1 MPENHAADGL
11 TAAAQGGRIR
21 DRAAI
26 RAAAWM
32 VGTLVSFIAMAIAV
46 RELSASLHT
55 FEILAWRSMVG
66 LVAMLCLGAVT
77 GWHALKPVQ
86 LRWQI
91 GRNLMHF
98 LGQAGLAYGLAV
110 LPLATVFT
118 LEFTMPA
125 WAALLAILF
134 LGERMT
140 LARAVAVAGGFI
152 GILVILR
159 PGVVALD
166 AAMLIVLGSAL
177 AYAMAHTMTKHLTRR
192 ETIPAILFWMALV
205 QLPIGLG
212 LALSPAGDGWTMP
225 GLSEAPWIAL
235 VGLGALTAHLCL
247 ARAFSIAD
255 AIIVMPLDFLRLPL
269 IVLIGAS
276 FYGEALRP
284 EVAIGAAI
292 IIATLL
298 FALFRERG

>member
-1 MPENHAADGL
+1 MPEDHATDAV
-11 TAAAQGGRIR
+11 AAARPARIR

-26 RAAAWM
+26 RAAGWM
-32 VGTLVSFIAMAIAV
+32 VGTLVSFIAMAVAV
-46 RELSASLHT
+46 RELSVTLHT
-55 FEILAWRSMVG
+55 FEILAWRSVVG
-66 LVAMLCLGAVT
+66 LVAMLGLGAVA
-77 GWHALKPVQ
+77 GWRLLKPVQ

-98 LGQAGLAYGLAV
+98 LGQAGWAYGIAV

-125 WAALLAILF
+125 WASLLAIMF

-140 LARAVAVAGGFI
+140 MARATAVVGGFV
-152 GILVILR
+152 GILVILQ

-166 AAMLIVLGSAL
+166 TSMLIVLGSAL
-177 AYAMAHTMTKHLTRR
+177 AYALAHTMTKHLTRR
-192 ETIPAILFWMALV
+192 ESVPAILFWMALV

-212 LALSPAGDGWTMP
+212 LALSPLGDGWTMP
-225 GLSEAPWIAL
+225 GLAEAPWIAV
-235 VGLGALTAHLCL
+235 VGFGALSAHFCL

-255 AIIVMPLDFLRLPL
+255 AIIVMPLDFVRLPL
-269 IVLIGAS
+269 IVLIGAW

-284 EVAIGAAI
+284 EVALGAAI
-292 IIATLL
+292 IITTLL
-298 FALFRERG
+298 FALIRERG

>member
-1 MPENHAADGL
+1 MPEDHASEAL
-11 TAAAQGGRIR
+11 SEAVAPVRIR

-32 VGTLVSFIAMAIAV
+32 VGTLVSFTAMAIAV
-46 RELSASLHT
+46 RELSTSLHT
-55 FEILAWRSMVG
+55 FEILAWRSAVG
-66 LVAMLCLGAVT
+66 LVAMVGLGAFA
-77 GWHALKPVQ
+77 GWQVLKPVQ

-98 LGQAGLAYGLAV
+98 VGQAGWAYGIAV

-125 WAALLAILF
+125 WASVLAILF

-140 LARAVAVAGGFI
+140 LARAVAVGGGFV
-152 GILVILR
+152 GILVILQ

-192 ETIPAILFWMALV
+192 ESIPAILFWMALI

-212 LALSPAGDGWTMP
+212 LALSPLGDGWTMP
-225 GLSEAPWIAL
+225 GMAEAPWIL
-235 VGLGALTAHLCL
+235 VVGLGALTAHLCL

-255 AIIVMPLDFLRLPL
+255 AIIVMPLDFVRLPL
-269 IVLIGAS
+269 VVVIGAS

-284 EVAIGAAI
+284 EVAIGGAI
-292 IIATLL
+292 IVATLL
-298 FALFRERG
+298 YALIRERG

>member
-1 MPENHAADGL
+1 MPEDHAAE
-11 TAAAQGGRIR
+11 TITPPARIR

-32 VGTLVSFIAMAIAV
+32 VGTLVSFIAMAVAV
-46 RELSASLHT
+46 RELADTLHT
-55 FEILAWRSMVG
+55 FEILFWRSLVS
-66 LVAMLCLGAVT
+66 LVATLGIGAVA
-77 GWHALKPVQ
+77 GWHLLKAVQ

-91 GRNLMHF
+91 GRNLVHF
-98 LGQAGLAYGLAV
+98 LGQAGWAYGIAV

-125 WAALLAILF
+125 WASLLAILF

-140 LARAVAVAGGFI
+140 LARAVAVTGGFV
-152 GILVILR
+152 GILVIVQ
-159 PGVVALD
+159 PGVMALD
-166 AAMLIVLGSAL
+166 LSMLIVLGSAL

-205 QLPIGLG
+205 QLPIGFV
-212 LALSPAGDGWTMP
+212 LALSPFGDGWTMP
-225 GLSEAPWIAL
+225 STLNDLFWIL
-235 VGLGALTAHLCL
+235 VVGLGALTAHLCL

-269 IVLIGAS
+269 IVLIGAG
-276 FYGEALRP
+276 FYGEALQI

-292 IIATLL
+292 IMTTLL
-298 FALFRERG
+298 YALMRERG

>member
-1 MPENHAADGL
+1 MPNDPATDALPGAHA
-11 TAAAQGGRIR
+11 RRFR

-32 VGTLVSFIAMAIAV
+32 VGTLVSFIAMAVAV
-46 RELSASLHT
+46 RELSANLHT
-55 FEILAWRSMVG
+55 FEILAWRSLVG
-66 LVAMLCLGAVT
+66 LAATLGYGAFA
-77 GWHALKPVQ
+77 GWHLLKAVQ
-86 LRWQI
+86 LRWQV
-91 GRNLMHF
+91 GRNLVHF
-98 LGQAGLAYGLAV
+98 LGQAGWAYGLAV

-140 LARAVAVAGGFI
+140 LSRAVAVAGGFI

-166 AAMLIVLGSAL
+166 TAMLIVLGSAL

-192 ETIPAILFWMALV
+192 ESIPAILFWMALV
-205 QLPIGLG
+205 QLPIGFG
-212 LALSPAGDGWTMP
+212 LALSPFGDGWTMP
-225 GLSEAPWIAL
+225 SLADVPWIL
-235 VGLGALTAHLCL
+235 MVGLAALTAHICL

-269 IVLIGAS
+269 IVLIGAW
-276 FYGEALRP
+276 FYGEALSP

-298 FALFRERG
+298 FALFRERA

>member
-1 MPENHAADGL
+1 M
-11 TAAAQGGRIR
+11 
-21 DRAAI
+21 
-26 RAAAWM
+26 
-32 VGTLVSFIAMAIAV
+32 
-46 RELSASLHT
+46 
-55 FEILAWRSMVG
+55 
-66 LVAMLCLGAVT
+66 
-77 GWHALKPVQ
+77 Q

-91 GRNLMHF
+91 GRNLVHF
-98 LGQAGLAYGLAV
+98 LGQAGWAYGIAV

-125 WAALLAILF
+125 WASLLAILF

-152 GILVILR
+152 GILVILQ
-159 PGVVALD
+159 PGVMALD
-166 AAMLIVLGSAL
+166 TSMLVVLGSAL

-192 ETIPAILFWMALV
+192 ESIPAILFWMALV
-205 QLPIGLG
+205 QLPIGLV
-212 LALSPAGDGWTMP
+212 LALSPFGDGWNMP
-225 GLSEAPWIAL
+225 TSLNDLFWIL
-235 VGLGALTAHLCL
+235 VVGLGALTAHLCL

-269 IVLIGAS
+269 IVLIGAW
-276 FYGEALRP
+276 FYGEALQI

-298 FALFRERG
+298 YALVRERG

>member
-1 MPENHAADGL
+1 MPEDHASEALSAADGP
-11 TAAAQGGRIR
+11 TRIR

-32 VGTLVSFIAMAIAV
+32 IGTLVSFIAMAVAI
-46 RELSASLHT
+46 RELSTSLHT
-55 FEILAWRSMVG
+55 FEILAWRSLVG
-66 LVAMLCLGAVT
+66 LVAVLGLGAVT
-77 GWHALKPVQ
+77 GWHVLKAVQ

-91 GRNLMHF
+91 ARNLVHF
-98 LGQAGLAYGLAV
+98 LGQAGWAYGLAV

-125 WAALLAILF
+125 WASLLAILF

-159 PGVVALD
+159 PGMVALD

-205 QLPIGLG
+205 QLPIGFG
-212 LALSPAGDGWTMP
+212 LALSPLGDGWTMP
-225 GLSEAPWIAL
+225 GMAEAPWIAV
-235 VGLGALTAHLCL
+235 VGLGALSAHLCL

-269 IVLIGAS
+269 IVLIGAW

-298 FALFRERG
+298 FALMRERG